1 MTITLD
7 PGTVTLVGGGPGDPD
22 LLTVGGLRALQQA
35 DVVLYDRLAP
45 VEALAECRP
54 DAELIAVGKVP
65 RGPQTS
71 QEEINRLLVEHALAG
86 QRVVRFKGGDNF
98 VFGRGGE
105 EWQACAAHSIEVHVV
120 PGVTS
125 AVAVPASVGIPVTH
139 RSLVQ
144 GFIVVSGHVGPD
156 DERCTVRWGE
166 IARAGLTVVVLMGL
180 HNAAAIVA
188 RLQSEGLDGATPA
201 AVVQDGYRDGTRIR
215 RTTLARLPEAAAEL
229 KPPAIMVIGEVAQ
242 LGLLSS

>member
-1 MTITLD
+1 MSLTLE

-35 DVVLYDRLAP
+35 DVVIHDRLAP
-45 VEALAECRP
+45 LSSLDECRP
-54 DAELIAVGKVP
+54 DAEIIAVGKVP

-71 QEEINRLLVEHALAG
+71 QDEINRLLIEHALAG
-86 QRVVRFKGGDNF
+86 KRVVRFKGGDNF

-105 EWQACAAHSIEVHVV
+105 EWQACAAHGIEVHVI

-125 AVAVPASVGIPVTH
+125 AVAVPALVGIPVTH

-144 GFIVVSGHVGPD
+144 GFTVVSGHVAPGD
-156 DERCTVRWGE
+156 KRSTVRWGE
-166 IARAGLTVVVLMGL
+166 IARSGLTIVILMGL
-180 HNAAAIVA
+180 HNAAAIVETLVA
-188 RLQSEGLDGATPA
+188 EGLDADTAA

-215 RTTLARLPEAAAEL
+215 RCLLRELPAAAAEL
-229 KPPAIMVIGEVAQ
+229 KPPATMIVGDVAR
-242 LGLLSS
+242 LGLLSQ